1 MQVRKGTTAR
11 AEINRPL
18 TPTTHFPNS
27 QKFYLEGFPLDVQ
40 ALKFQ
45 LSLRADA
52 SVAYLIPMRGKT
64 QEGKDKRCEIPI
76 QKPVTFVT

>member
-1 MQVRKGTTAR
+1 MQVRKGTTPRAR
-11 AEINRPL
+11 INVFS

-40 ALKFQ
+40 ALKVQ
-45 LSLRADA
+45 ISLRADA
-52 SVAYLIPMRGKT
+52 SVAYLIPMRGQT

-76 QKPVTFVT
+76 QKPVTCVT